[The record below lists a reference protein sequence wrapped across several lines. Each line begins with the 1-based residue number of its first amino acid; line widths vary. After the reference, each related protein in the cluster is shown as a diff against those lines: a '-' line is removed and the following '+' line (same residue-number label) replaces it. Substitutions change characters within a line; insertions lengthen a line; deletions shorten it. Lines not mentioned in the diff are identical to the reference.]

1 MTPTLYFPLRV
12 LGLAAALFGLAG
24 CAGLVAPM
32 APVAVAPAAVA
43 PFEPGVWFEPLN
55 QLLPADA
62 ILLGEQHDAPDHQR
76 LHHFVID
83 TLAER
88 QALAGVVLEMASLG
102 QTTRALQA
110 QASEVQVRSA
120 LQWNDDA
127 WPWQAYGPAVMAA
140 VRAGVPVWGGNLP
153 ASSQRLAMQDP
164 TLAQRLP
171 SAAWLAQQQ
180 LIRSGHCDL
189 LPEAQII
196 PMTRIQIAR
205 DLAMAQAVSQAA
217 VTGKTVVLLAGS
229 GHVNRELGVPLH
241 LPTAWKSQAVL
252 LRTLMPSEA
261 APITGFDHI
270 WTTRAVEPVDYCASF
285 GASLR
290 RMTAPPKAKD
300 SAP

>member
-1 MTPTLYFPLRV
+1 MTPTLYFPSRL
-12 LGLAAALFGLAG
+12 LGLAAVLLGLAG
-24 CAGLVAPM
+24 CASLV
-32 APVAVAPAAVA
+32 APVAVVPAAA
-43 PFEPGVWFEPLN
+43 TSFEPGVWFEPLN

-83 TLAER
+83 TLAQR
-88 QALAGVVLEMASLG
+88 QALAGVVIEMASLG
-102 QTTRALQA
+102 QSTSALQA
-110 QASEVQVRSA
+110 QATEAQVRSA

-153 ASSQRLAMQDP
+153 ISRQRAAMQDP

-205 DLAMAQAVSQAA
+205 DLAMAQAISQAA
-217 VTGKTVVLLAGS
+217 VSGKTVVLLAGS

-241 LPTAWKSQAVL
+241 LPTAWTSRAVL
-252 LRTLMPSEA
+252 LRTLLPSAET
-261 APITGFDHI
+261 PTSGFDHI

>member
-1 MTPTLYFPLRV
+1 MTPTLYFPLRL
-12 LGLAAALFGLAG
+12 LGLAAALLGLAG
-24 CAGLVAPM
+24 CAGLVAPV
-32 APVAVAPAAVA
+32 APVAVVPAAAA

-55 QLLPADA
+55 QLLPADT

-102 QTTRALQA
+102 QSTRALKV
-110 QASEVQVRSA
+110 QASEAQVRST
-120 LQWNDDA
+120 LQWNDEA

-153 ASSQRLAMQDP
+153 ASQQRLAMQDP

-196 PMTRIQIAR
+196 
-205 DLAMAQAVSQAA
+205 L
-217 VTGKTVVLLAGS
+217 
-229 GHVNRELGVPLH
+229 
-241 LPTAWKSQAVL
+241 
-252 LRTLMPSEA
+252 
-261 APITGFDHI
+261 
-270 WTTRAVEPVDYCASF
+270 
-285 GASLR
+285 
-290 RMTAPPKAKD
+290 
-300 SAP
+300 